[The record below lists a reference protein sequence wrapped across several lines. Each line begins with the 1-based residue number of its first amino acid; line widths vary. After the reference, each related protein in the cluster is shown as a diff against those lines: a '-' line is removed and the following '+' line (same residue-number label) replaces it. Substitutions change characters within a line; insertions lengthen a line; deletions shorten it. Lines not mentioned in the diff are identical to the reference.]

1 MENVNTF
8 LFVLALFLALVIMVI
23 FGVCM
28 KVRQEKI
35 QAEIDE
41 DLVASMLY
49 SKISHVWK
57 FLEEISDELFSD
69 KDQELQCA
77 FRRLFKE
84 SYETK
89 EYQVIFVKNFMLA
102 FEEQG
107 LISSE
112 SVIYSEVTLGQHPY
126 LFRSLPEWKRT
137 DCDFFINFPN
147 NFPKEKKQEIIRI
160 KKISEGCPT
169 KKRPPK
175 NERNSFFGL
184 EPLSALN

>member
-1 MENVNTF
+1 MF
-8 LFVLALFLALVIMVI
+8 
-23 FGVCM
+23 
-28 KVRQEKI
+28 
-35 QAEIDE
+35 
-41 DLVASMLY
+41 
-49 SKISHVWK
+49 SKISHEWQ
-57 FLEEISDELFSD
+57 FLETITDELFSD
-69 KDQELQCA
+69 KDQELQRA

-112 SVIYSEVTLGQHPY
+112 SVIYSKVSLGQHPY

-137 DCDFFINFPN
+137 DCDFFINYPN
-147 NFPKEKKQEIIRI
+147 NFPEAVEQEIIRI
-160 KKISEGCPT
+160 KKISEGSPT

-175 NERNSFFGL
+175 EERNSFFGL